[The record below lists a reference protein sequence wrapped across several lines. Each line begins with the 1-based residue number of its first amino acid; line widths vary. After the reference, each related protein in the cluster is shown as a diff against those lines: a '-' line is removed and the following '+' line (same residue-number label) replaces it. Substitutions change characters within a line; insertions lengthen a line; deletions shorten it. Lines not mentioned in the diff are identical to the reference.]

1 MTTAAYLALGA
12 ILFAA
17 GAFGSIVRT
26 SVAGRVVGVELMFAA
41 AALTFVAAASGFREL
56 DGQIAA
62 LVVAVVALAQVVT
75 FGASLGGGE

>member
-62 LVVAVVALAQVVT
+62 LVVAGIALAQVVT
-75 FGASLGGGE
+75 FGSSLGGGE

>member
-1 MTTAAYLALGA
+1 VTTAAYLALGA

-17 GAFGSIVRT
+17 GAFGSLART

-62 LVVAVVALAQVVT
+62 LVVAGVALAQAVT
-75 FGASLGGGE
+75 FGASLGVTE

>member
-12 ILFAA
+12 ILFAS

-62 LVVAVVALAQVVT
+62 LVVAGVALAQVVT
-75 FGASLGGGE
+75 FGSSLGGGE